1 VTAVAPPSAETPPA
15 AEAPATAPAAPAP
28 RTPAALATLP
38 QLLRERAR
46 QAPGRVAFRHK
57 ELGIWR
63 ETTWAEYLGR
73 VRAFAFGLRSL
84 GIGPGDRVAIHSE
97 NRPEWLFADLAA
109 ESVGAVVVGIYP
121 TNPPAELAHV
131 LRDCGAR
138 VLVAEDQEQ
147 VDKALAVI
155 EQCPDLAHV
164 VVVDPRGLRS
174 YHHPALVTYAEVERR
189 GRKRADRR
197 ATDRR
202 AGPDEVDR
210 LVDATTPD
218 AVSCIVY
225 TSGTTGP
232 PKGAMLTHAN
242 CLAGAAALVEGMGVT
257 DADTAVSYLPLS
269 HVAERMWS
277 LFISLLTGITVN
289 FAESVTTVQAD
300 IFEIA
305 PTFFGAVPRIAE
317 KMQAEVEV
325 RMADAAWVKRRN
337 YRLWMRVGRRLARER
352 LDQRG
357 QLPRRWRAVA
367 LLGELLLYR
376 PLRRRLGLRNV
387 RHCLVGAAPPAPELV
402 EWFHAIGV
410 PMVQAYGQTECGGA
424 SHLHR
429 GGDVAYDTVGTA
441 LPGYRC
447 RLDPATGEVLLQGA
461 GVFAGYWGNSDATA
475 TALRDGWLHTGDQ
488 GTVTDRGHLKITGR
502 LKDVIIT
509 SGGKN
514 VSPDRIENA
523 IKFSPYVREAVLVG
537 DGRHH
542 LAALIGI
549 ERDTVAHWAERHG
562 IPYTTYR
569 DLSERPEVVDLVQG
583 WLDEVNRDLATPEQ
597 VKRFRLLP
605 KELHHED
612 EELTATQKVR
622 RAAVAERFADLIE
635 ELYR

>member
-1 VTAVAPPSAETPPA
+1 MVTTLPRLLRDRAR
-15 AEAPATAPAAPAP
+15 
-28 RTPAALATLP
+28 RTPH
-38 QLLRERAR
+38 
-46 QAPGRVAFRHK
+46 RVAFRHK
-57 ELGIWR
+57 ELGIWQ
-63 ETTWAEYLGR
+63 ETTWVEYLDR
-73 VRAFAFGLRSL
+73 VRAFCFGLRSL
-84 GIGPGDRVAIHSE
+84 GVERGDRVAIHSE
-97 NRPEWLFADLAA
+97 NRPEWLYADLAT
-109 ESVGAVVVGIYP
+109 ESLGAIVVGIYP
-121 TNPPAELAHV
+121 TNPPAEVAHV
-131 LRDCGAR
+131 LRDAGAR

-155 EQCPDLAHV
+155 DQCPDLVHV
-164 VVVDPRGLRS
+164 VVVDPRGLRR
-174 YHHPALVTYAEVERR
+174 YDHPALVTYDEVERR
-189 GRKRADRR
+189 GRELAADAATRAF
-197 ATDRR
+197 
-202 AGPDEVDR
+202 DE
-210 LVDATTPD
+210 LVDATTPE

-242 CLAGAAALVEGMGVT
+242 CLAGATALVAGMGVT

-277 LFISLLTGITVN
+277 LFISLLAGITIN
-289 FAESVTTVQAD
+289 FAESVDTVQAD
-300 IFEIA
+300 VYEIA

-317 KMQAEVEV
+317 KMRAEVEV
-325 RMADAAWVKRRN
+325 RMADAAWVKRAN

-352 LDQRG
+352 LTCAGR
-357 QLPRRWRAVA
+357 LPWRWSGLA

-387 RHCLVGAAPPAPELV
+387 RHCLVGAAPPAPALV

-410 PMVQAYGQTECGGA
+410 RMVQAYGQTECGGA

-429 GGDVAYDTVGTA
+429 GWDVAYGTVGVE

-447 RLDPATGEVLLQGA
+447 RIDPATGEVLLQGA
-461 GVFAGYWGNSDATA
+461 GVFAGYWGNPEATA
-475 TALRDGWLHTGDQ
+475 RARRDGWLHTGDQ
-488 GTVTDRGHLKITGR
+488 GVITDRGHLEITGR

-523 IKFSPYVREAVLVG
+523 LKFSPYVREAVVVG
-537 DGRHH
+537 DGRHY

-549 ERDTVAHWAERHG
+549 EHDTVAHWAERHG

-583 WLDEVNRDLATPEQ
+583 WLNEVNRDLSPPEQ

-612 EELTATQKVR
+612 AELTATQKVR
-622 RAAVAERFADLIE
+622 RATVASRFAQLAE
-635 ELYR
+635 ELYA